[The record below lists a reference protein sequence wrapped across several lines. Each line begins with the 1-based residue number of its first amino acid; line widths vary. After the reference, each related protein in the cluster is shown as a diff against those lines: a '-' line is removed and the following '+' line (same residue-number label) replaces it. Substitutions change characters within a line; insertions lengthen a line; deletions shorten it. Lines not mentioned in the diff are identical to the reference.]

1 MVFGYRIVVVA
12 KLIVLLGCLFPGAL
26 VRERRLVWWL
36 AFLCVPNGVS
46 RLLGFSVLT
55 PGYMR

>member
-12 KLIVLLGCLFPGAL
+12 KFVLLGCLFPGAL

-46 RLLGFSVLT
+46 GFLGFSVLT
-55 PGYMR
+55 PGYVR